1 MLLCGGTSE
10 SISLFKIN
18 NIVKHG
24 EKKEYMSMSKQYTG
38 HNGNISCCG
47 FMSNEY
53 FVTGSVDTKI
63 GLWQAEEQRALTMYT
78 GHEVGITSLD
88 VFRMD
93 GNIFASGSS
102 DLTFRI
108 WDVRMKNAAIRKFSE
123 GDQIVSVVKFMPENV
138 NMLAVGNNNSE
149 VRLWDLRALGPVA
162 TLSDPEDNFESAMS
176 LEFSKSG
183 RLLFI

>member
-1 MLLCGGTSE
+1 M
-10 SISLFKIN
+10 
-18 NIVKHG
+18 
-24 EKKEYMSMSKQYTG
+24 
-38 HNGNISCCG
+38 
-47 FMSNEY
+47 
-53 FVTGSVDTKI
+53 
-63 GLWQAEEQRALTMYT
+63 TMYT

-162 TLSDPEDNFESAMS
+162 TLSDPEDNFESALS